1 MFLPHNQFPI
11 ILMFGKFSICMV
23 KKKFR
28 IRTRTCFLKCICACS
43 RRPACPASIFPIF
56 LVQRMARLESD
67 GDHAKN
73 LEVDGDREVEN
84 REKGARGG
92 SKPAKGTMSV
102 ANDPH
107 IF

>member
-1 MFLPHNQFPI
+1 
-11 ILMFGKFSICMV
+11 
-23 KKKFR
+23 
-28 IRTRTCFLKCICACS
+28 
-43 RRPACPASIFPIF
+43 
-56 LVQRMARLESD
+56 MARLESD